1 MFFKDSVRNEDVS
14 QYKKK
19 ASSASFVIFKYNLK
33 HHQNW
38 NHLKLKSCQ
47 PFPLM
52 PIICPPA
59 MWHHFQ
65 KYWIWPPRRFTCIRL
80 DSVLWCSYLGD
91 DLICKLYSFQHCL
104 NCNVP
109 IMKSIWMCLVMK
121 LVPKFYNPV
130 NRYCLWTLARPKHF
144 GRVHPPFSYVT
155 ASQSSYHCYTS
166 YDRVTQIGSE
176 FRIFFLKKI
185 QFFPL

>member
-1 MFFKDSVRNEDVS
+1 MVMFFKDIVRNKDVS

-19 ASSASFVIFKYNLK
+19 LHPLHSLIFKYNLK

-109 IMKSIWMCLVMK
+109 IMKSIWMCTVYGHEIG
-121 LVPKFYNPV
+121 PKILQSCQLILFV
-130 NRYCLWTLARPKHF
+130 NISSSKTFWQS
-144 GRVHPPFSYVT
+144 PPTIFICNCISEQLPLLYVVR
-155 ASQSSYHCYTS
+155 SCHSN
-166 YDRVTQIGSE
+166 R
-176 FRIFFLKKI
+176 FRI
-185 QFFPL
+185 

>member
-1 MFFKDSVRNEDVS
+1 M
-14 QYKKK
+14 YLTIKK

-33 HHQNW
+33 HHQNR

-91 DLICKLYSFQHCL
+91 DLICKLYSFQHCP

-109 IMKSIWMCLVMK
+109 IMKSIWMCMVMK

-144 GRVHPPFSYVT
+144 GRFHPPFSYVT
-155 ASQSSYHCYTS
+155 ASPS
-166 YDRVTQIGSE
+166 TQMGSE
-176 FRIFFLKKI
+176 FRIFSLKKDSSFLYKWDSDCLTNCLKYQI
-185 QFFPL
+185 HDI